1 MKTIYLD
8 NSATT
13 KPGPSVLETFN
24 KVSTNYLANPS
35 SLHNLGAESE
45 TFNDKVKS
53 QVHRLLK
60 CETNEVIF
68 TSGGT
73 ESNNLA
79 IKGIANYYK
88 NRGNHIITTEIEH
101 ASVYKACE
109 QLEENGFE
117 VTYLKV
123 DNDGIMDLEELKQA
137 IKKSTILVSIMHVN
151 NEIGAIQPNDEIAA
165 ILTNHKKNLS
175 HTDTAQSFGK
185 LPINIDDMDLLSTTV

>member
-1 MKTIYLD
+1 MKMIYLD

-13 KPGPSVLETFN
+13 KPDPSDLETFN
-24 KVSTNYLANPS
+24 KVSTNYFANQS

-45 TFNDKVKS
+45 QFYDKVKS
-53 QVHRLLK
+53 QVARLLK
-60 CETNEVIF
+60 CETNEVMF

-88 NRGNHIITTEIEH
+88 NRGNHIITTEIER

-117 VTYLKV
+117 VTYSKV
-123 DNDGIMDLEELKQA
+123 DSDG
-137 IKKSTILVSIMHVN
+137 
-151 NEIGAIQPNDEIAA
+151 EIEFADI
-165 ILTNHKKNLS
+165 
-175 HTDTAQSFGK
+175 
-185 LPINIDDMDLLSTTV
+185 